1 VANQLSATIEFQL
14 ELSYMSALKIATV
27 ATLSLAIAMGIGRFA
42 FTPLLPLMQDDGLL
56 DIEQGGLLA
65 SVHFVGYLLG
75 ALYAAKLPFSPKLTL
90 RISLITIAV
99 STIGMGVTSSF
110 GLWVIFRFLAGVF
123 SALTLVFVSNFYVRH
138 LAEMGQSEK
147 QGWVFSGVG
156 LGIVAAGI
164 GTLLIMI
171 SGLGS
176 AASWQIFGVLSLL
189 AAIVICV
196 NIGSEIP
203 DEKKTAAQTKA
214 QKSPLLWSLI
224 IPYGALGVGYIIP
237 ATYLP
242 LMAKEVISSP
252 LVFGWAW
259 PIFGTAA
266 LISTLVAATLQ
277 KAFSIRQVW
286 VASQIAMAFGLL
298 MPVLF
303 PHIISIV
310 LAGIC
315 VGGTFM
321 VITMMGMKETHRLAP
336 ADDIMRHLAVMTA
349 AFAVGQMVGPVLA
362 SSLYSVTQ
370 NFSVSLVLASAILV
384 ATAAVLH
391 FSAARPDTE

>member
-1 VANQLSATIEFQL
+1 
-14 ELSYMSALKIATV
+14 MSALKIATI

-42 FTPLLPLMQDDGLL
+42 FTPLLPLMQDDNLL
-56 DIEQGGLLA
+56 DIEQGGILA

-75 ALYAAKLPFSPKLTL
+75 ALYATRLPVSPRSTF
-90 RISLITIAV
+90 RFSLITIAV
-99 STIGMGVTSSF
+99 STIGMGLTSSF
-110 GLWVIFRFLAGVF
+110 ALWVVSRFLAGTF
-123 SALTLVFVSNFYVRH
+123 SALALVIVSTYYVKH
-138 LAEMGQSEK
+138 LADIGQSEK

-156 LGIVAAGI
+156 LGIVAAGL

-176 AASWQIFGVLSLL
+176 AASWQIFGVLSLIV
-189 AAIVICV
+189 AIVVCM

-203 DEKKTAAQTKA
+203 NQKKTTAQIKA
-214 QKSPLLWSLI
+214 QKSPLLWSLV

-242 LMAKEVISSP
+242 VMAKEVISSP

-277 KAFSIRQVW
+277 KAFSIRQIW
-286 VASQIAMAFGLL
+286 VASQFIIAFGLL
-298 MPVLF
+298 MPVVF
-303 PHIISIV
+303 PHIVSIV

-321 VITMMGMKETHRLAP
+321 VITMMGMKETHRLVP

-349 AFAVGQMVGPVLA
+349 AFAVGQMLGPVLA
-362 SSLYSVTQ
+362 SSLYAITE
-370 NFSVSLVLASAILV
+370 NFSVSLVLASGTLV
-384 ATAAVLH
+384 ATATVLH
-391 FSAARPDTE
+391 LTAPKLVAE

>member
-1 VANQLSATIEFQL
+1 MEFQK
-14 ELSYMSALKIATV
+14 EVSHMSALKIATV
-27 ATLSLAIAMGIGRFA
+27 ATFSLAIAMGIGRFA
-42 FTPLLPLMQDDGLL
+42 FTPLLPLMQDDSIL
-56 DIEQGGLLA
+56 DIEQGGILA

-75 ALYAAKLPFSPKLTL
+75 ALYAARLPFSP
-90 RISLITIAV
+90 RSIFRFSLITIAV
-99 STIGMGVTSSF
+99 STIGMGITTNF
-110 GLWVIFRFLAGVF
+110 GLWVIFRFLAGIF
-123 SALTLVFVSNFYVRH
+123 SALTLVFVSNFYVKH

-156 LGIVAAGI
+156 LGIVAAGF

-171 SGLGS
+171 NNLGS
-176 AASWQIFGVLSLL
+176 AASWQIFGVLSL
-189 AAIVICV
+189 AVAIVVCM

-203 DEKKTAAQTKA
+203 NEKKTTTQVKT

-252 LVFGWAW
+252 LIFGWAW
-259 PIFGTAA
+259 PIFGTSA

-277 KAFSIRQVW
+277 KAFSIRQIW
-286 VASQIAMAFGLL
+286 VTSQFIMAFGLL
-298 MPVLF
+298 MPVVF
-303 PHIISIV
+303 PHIVSIV

-336 ADDIMRHLAVMTA
+336 AEDIMRHLAIMTA
-349 AFAVGQMVGPVLA
+349 AFAVGQMIGPVLA
-362 SSLYSVTQ
+362 SSLYSITES
-370 NFSVSLVLASAILV
+370 FSVSLVLASGILV
-384 ATAAVLH
+384 ATATVLH
-391 FSAARPDTE
+391 LTAPKLIAE